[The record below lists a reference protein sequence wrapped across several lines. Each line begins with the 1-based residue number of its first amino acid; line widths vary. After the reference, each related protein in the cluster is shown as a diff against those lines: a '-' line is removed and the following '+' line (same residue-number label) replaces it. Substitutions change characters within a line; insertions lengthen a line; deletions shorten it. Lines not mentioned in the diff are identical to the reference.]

1 MTRAK
6 KIIFA
11 GKTENMLCIIR
22 HETDPYFN
30 LAAEEYVLKHFQ
42 RDCFMLWRNENA
54 IIVGKHQNTLAEINV
69 DYVKEKDIKVVRR
82 LSGGGAVFH
91 DMGNLNFTFI
101 ASGENHKLV
110 DFRKFTLP
118 ILEVLQKLELE
129 AKFEGRNDL
138 TIEGKKFSG
147 NAEHVHKN
155 RVLHHGTL
163 LFSSVMADVS
173 NALKVDPDK
182 FNDKAVKS
190 VRSRVTNISE
200 HLKSPL
206 TVLEF
211 RDLIL
216 KHVMESTP
224 GAELYSF
231 TPADVEAIAKIRDE
245 KYITWDWNYGYSP
258 KYNFRKTVKTNG
270 GKLEVML
277 EVNNGMIE
285 KAKFFGDY
293 FNKLDPAEIE
303 NALTGLT
310 HNEEAI
316 AQSLR
321 TFETELYFL
330 NVTREELISALF

>member
-1 MTRAK
+1 
-6 KIIFA
+6 
-11 GKTENMLCIIR
+11 MLCIIR

-30 LAAEEYVLKHFQ
+30 LAAEEYVLKNFQ

-118 ILEVLQKLELE
+118 ILEVLQMLELE
-129 AKFEGRNDL
+129 ARFEGRNDL

-190 VRSRVTNISE
+190 VRSRVTNISD

-231 TPADVEAIAKIRDE
+231 TPADVEAITRLRDE
-245 KYITWDWNYGYSP
+245 KYITWEWNYGYSP

-270 GKLEVML
+270 GKLEVLL
-277 EVNNGMIE
+277 EVNNGKIE

-310 HNEEAI
+310 HTEEAI
-316 AQSLR
+316 AQSLDL
-321 TFETELYFL
+321 FETELYFL
-330 NVTREELISALF
+330 NVSRKELISALF

>member
-1 MTRAK
+1 
-6 KIIFA
+6 
-11 GKTENMLCIIR
+11 MLCIIR

-30 LAAEEYVLKHFQ
+30 IAAEEYVLKHFQ

-118 ILEVLQKLELE
+118 ILEVLQILELE
-129 AKFEGRNDL
+129 ARFEGRNDL

-231 TPADVEAIAKIRDE
+231 TPADVEAITKLRNE
-245 KYITWDWNYGYSP
+245 KYITWEWNYGYSP

-270 GKLEVML
+270 GKLEVLL
-277 EVNNGMIE
+277 EVNNGKIE

-293 FNKLDPAEIE
+293 FNKLDPTEIE
-303 NALTGLT
+303 NALTGLAHT
-310 HNEEAI
+310 EEAI
-316 AQSLR
+316 AQSLSL
-321 TFETELYFL
+321 FETELYFL
-330 NVTREELISALF
+330 NVSRKELISALF